1 MALHILLIACSL
13 ALLCA
18 GAEGLV
24 RGSASLARRL
34 GLSSLVVGLT
44 VVAFGT
50 SAPELVVS
58 LRATFVGSGDIA
70 VANVVGSNCF
80 NIGVILG
87 VAALVRPLSIRF
99 KLVQVDTPI
108 MIGVSV
114 ALLAIAADHRIGRLE
129 GAALLLG
136 IVAFTVATVWIARR
150 AATRAVTAEFAEAA
164 PAVLKSPALDVAFI
178 LGGLALLVA
187 GANLLVQH
195 AIAVARMLDVSE
207 AVIGLTIVA
216 AGTSMPELATSV
228 IAALRREPDIAV
240 GNVVGSNI
248 FNILGILGC
257 SAVVRPLEL
266 PGVSRLDFGAMAAF
280 AVVLMPMLWTGRRL
294 RRAEGAALLA
304 GYAAYLWALW
314 PK

>member
-1 MALHILLIACSL
+1 MTEHVLLIVLSL
-13 ALLCA
+13 ALLCG

-58 LRATFVGSGDIA
+58 LRAAFGSSGDIA

-87 VAALVRPLSIRF
+87 LAALVRPLSIRF

-108 MIGVSV
+108 MVGVSV
-114 ALLAIAADHRIGRLE
+114 LLFALASDHRIGRLE
-129 GAALLLG
+129 GAGLLLG
-136 IVAFTVATVWIARR
+136 IAAFTIATVWIARR
-150 AATRAVTAEFAEAA
+150 SATRGVTAEFSEAA
-164 PAVLKSPALDVAFI
+164 PAVLRSPALDAAFI
-178 LGGLALLVA
+178 IGGLGLLVV
-187 GANLLVQH
+187 GANLLVHH
-195 AIAVARMLDVSE
+195 AIAIARMLNVSE

-228 IAALRREPDIAV
+228 IAAVRREPDIAV

-257 SAVVRPLEL
+257 SALARPLEL
-266 PGVSRLDFGAMAAF
+266 PGISRLDFGAMVAF
-280 AVVLMPMLWTGRRL
+280 AGVLMPMLWTGRRL
-294 RRAEGAALLA
+294 GRAEGAALLA
-304 GYAAYLWALW
+304 GYAVYLWALW
-314 PK
+314 PN